1 MPSTLCHK
9 HILGAGL
16 LGVLLGFGPI
26 GTGDAAGP
34 HRCQH
39 VQPLSTRSE
48 TCRLRYGRPQLK
60 LFLPS

>member
-34 HRCQH
+34 ASLPARATPVNTIGDLQ
-39 VQPLSTRSE
+39 T
-48 TCRLRYGRPQLK
+48 RYGRPQLK